1 MKKQEEQ
8 LIKFLGGLA
17 GGYIG
22 SYFLLNL
29 VKNQNIKPD
38 FKALGL
44 VGLGIAL
51 PILVKDKKL
60 MPIVSGVGVGLA
72 LKGSQ
77 DYVNNLAMRD
87 LQKQTQNQPTVADVG
102 FLPEPTLQGDELPEQ
117 LDQQDIF
124 YTDEN
129 ENLYIVIKAP
139 NTTTLIDANTGDV
152 VAVNTKNA
160 KHFELN
166 QDKKEVKFL
175 NQVTLQGMEQETE
188 DESIKDLFENE
199 ISEDIYSY

>member
-1 MKKQEEQ
+1 MKKQEGQ

-22 SYFLLNL
+22 GYFLLNL

-60 MPIVSGVGVGLA
+60 MPIVSGVGVGLG
-72 LKGSQ
+72 LKGAQ
-77 DYVNNLAMRD
+77 DYVNILAMRD
-87 LQKQTQNQPTVADVG
+87 LQKQQIQNQTTATNVG
-102 FLPEPTLQGDELPEQ
+102 FLPEPQPTLQGDELPEQ

-139 NTTTLIDANTGDV
+139 NTTTLIDATTGDV
-152 VAVNTKNA
+152 VAVNTANA

-166 QDKKEVKFL
+166 EDTKEVKFL
-175 NQVTLQGMEQETE
+175 NQQTLQGEQDDEEIKSLFE
-188 DESIKDLFENE
+188 DEITD
-199 ISEDIYSY
+199 DVYSY